1 MRILIPVDGSA
12 SSKAALRFIA
22 ARLAP
27 TRPRPRVEL
36 LNVQPPIPAYAAR
49 FAGASAVR
57 SYHAAESDKV
67 LAPAAAELKK
77 AGLEAQT
84 RSAVGNAAAT
94 VSAAAR
100 AADLVVMGAHG
111 HTATT
116 GLLLGSVT
124 NTVLAT
130 SLTPLLIVRAG
141 GPQARK
147 TRAAAPRIG
156 IAVDGSRYGV
166 AAVRY
171 VLKHRELF
179 GRVPA
184 LTLIHVV
191 PDLLAAYL
199 PGLAQMPVPMFS
211 PEQAASSQSTSFEA
225 AMKPVRTLMKRARQV
240 AGEVRLVGNSAG
252 DEIAA
257 YATDNKLDLLVMGSH
272 GYGAFKSVVMGS
284 VATRVAAKC
293 STPLLLIRAS

>member
-1 MRILIPVDGSA
+1 
-12 SSKAALRFIA
+12 
-22 ARLAP
+22 
-27 TRPRPRVEL
+27 
-36 LNVQPPIPAYAAR
+36 
-49 FAGASAVR
+49 
-57 SYHAAESDKV
+57 
-67 LAPAAAELKK
+67 
-77 AGLEAQT
+77 
-84 RSAVGNAAAT
+84 
-94 VSAAAR
+94 
-100 AADLVVMGAHG
+100 MGARG
-111 HTATT
+111 HTAAT

-130 SLTPLLIVRAG
+130 SSTPLLIVRAG
-141 GPQARK
+141 AARK

-156 IAVDGSRYGV
+156 IAIDGSRYGV

-211 PEQAASSQSTSFEA
+211 PEQAASSQSASFEA

-293 STPLLLIRAS
+293 TTPLLLIRAPAR

>member
-12 SSKAALRFIA
+12 SSKAALRFITS
-22 ARLAP
+22 RIAP
-27 TRPRPRVEL
+27 TRPRPRIDL

-77 AGLEAQT
+77 AGFDAQA
-84 RSAVGNAAAT
+84 RFAVGNAGAT

-100 AADLVVMGAHG
+100 SADLVVMGARG
-111 HTATT
+111 HTAAT

-124 NTVLAT
+124 NTVLAAC
-130 SLTPLLIVRAG
+130 STPLVIVRAG

-147 TRAAAPRIG
+147 RAAVPRIG

-166 AAVRY
+166 DAVRY

-179 GRVPA
+179 GQVPA

-199 PGLAQMPVPMFS
+199 PGLTLPVPMFS
-211 PEQAASSQSTSFEA
+211 PEQAASSQSVSFEA
-225 AMKPVRTLMKRARQV
+225 AMKPVRALMKRARQV
-240 AGEVRLVGNSAG
+240 ACEVRLVGNSAG

-293 STPLLLIRAS
+293 NTPLLLIRAAAR

>member
-22 ARLAP
+22 SRLAP
-27 TRPRPRVEL
+27 ARPRPRIDL

-77 AGLEAQT
+77 AGFDAQT
-84 RSAVGNAAAT
+84 RFAVGNAGAT
-94 VSAAAR
+94 VSAAAKS
-100 AADLVVMGAHG
+100 ADLVVMGARG

-130 SLTPLLIVRAG
+130 SSTPLLIVRAG
-141 GPQARK
+141 AARK

-156 IAVDGSRYGV
+156 IAIDGSRYGV

-211 PEQAASSQSTSFEA
+211 PEQAASSQSASFEA

-272 GYGAFKSVVMGS
+272 GYGAFKAVVMGS

-293 STPLLLIRAS
+293 NTPLLLIRAPVR